1 MIGKFNTLQYLL
13 AVQTKVDSYEKYYD
27 NVIKSNDR

>member
-13 AVQTKVDSYEKYYD
+13 AVQTKMDSYEKYYD
-27 NVIKSNDR
+27 NIKSNDR

>member
-27 NVIKSNDR
+27 NIKLNDI

>member
-27 NVIKSNDR
+27 NIKSNDR

>member
-27 NVIKSNDR
+27 NIKSNDG

>member
-13 AVQTKVDSYEKYYD
+13 AVQTKGDSYEKYYD
-27 NVIKSNDR
+27 NIKSNDR

>member
-13 AVQTKVDSYEKYYD
+13 AVQAKVDSYEKYYD
-27 NVIKSNDR
+27 NIKSNDR